1 MMKDTK
7 VVIGIL
13 VTIGG
18 VSYIGY
24 LHSKINEL
32 SSMVQVAVDD
42 LATKTE
48 ITISDDILDR
58 AIQKAVD
65 REVSYISTRI
75 VRDLNS
81 EIRSEVKH
89 SVDLSSVT
97 IKSLASKEIEIER
110 QVRNIDISDMEK
122 EVVHRAKD
130 AIAEKFD
137 KKLDGILDDFNGQLQ
152 SVQKIYSSI
161 AKSMARD

>member
-7 VVIGIL
+7 LVIGIL

-75 VRDLNS
+75 TRDLNS
-81 EIRSEVKH
+81 EIRSEVKTQ
-89 SVDLSSVT
+89 L
-97 IKSLASKEIEIER
+97 IY
-110 QVRNIDISDMEK
+110 
-122 EVVHRAKD
+122 HR
-130 AIAEKFD
+130 
-137 KKLDGILDDFNGQLQ
+137 
-152 SVQKIYSSI
+152 
-161 AKSMARD
+161 

>member
-1 MMKDTK
+1 
-7 VVIGIL
+7 
-13 VTIGG
+13 
-18 VSYIGY
+18 
-24 LHSKINEL
+24 
-32 SSMVQVAVDD
+32 MVQVTVDD

-75 VRDLNS
+75 TRDLNS
-81 EIRSEVKH
+81 EIRSEVKN

-97 IKSLASKEIEIER
+97 IKSLASKEIER

-137 KKLDGILDDFNGQLQ
+137 KKLDGILDDFNDQLQ

-161 AKSMARD
+161 AKSIARD

>member
-18 VSYIGY
+18 VGYIGY

-42 LATKTE
+42 LAAQTE

-58 AIQKAVD
+58 AVQKAVD

-81 EIRSEVKH
+81 EIRSEVKK

-97 IKSLASKEIEIER
+97 IKSLASKEIER

-122 EVVHRAKD
+122 EVVNRAKD

-137 KKLDGILDDFNGQLQ
+137 TKLDGILDDFNDQLQ

-161 AKSMARD
+161 AKSIARD

>member
-1 MMKDTK
+1 
-7 VVIGIL
+7 
-13 VTIGG
+13 
-18 VSYIGY
+18 
-24 LHSKINEL
+24 
-32 SSMVQVAVDD
+32 MVQVAVDD
-42 LATKTE
+42 LATQTE

-81 EIRSEVKH
+81 EIRSEVKN

-97 IKSLASKEIEIER
+97 IKSLASKEIER

-137 KKLDGILDDFNGQLQ
+137 KKLDGILDDFNDQLQ

>member
-18 VSYIGY
+18 VGYIGY

-42 LATKTE
+42 LAAQTE

-58 AIQKAVD
+58 AVQKAVD

-81 EIRSEVKH
+81 EIRSEVKK

-97 IKSLASKEIEIER
+97 IKSLASKEIER

-122 EVVHRAKD
+122 EVVNRAKD

-137 KKLDGILDDFNGQLQ
+137 KKLDGILDDFNDQLQ

-161 AKSMARD
+161 AKSIARD

>member
-1 MMKDTK
+1 MKNESK
-7 VVIGIL
+7 ILLGALVIGF
-13 VTIGG
+13 G
-18 VSYIGY
+18 YIGY
-24 LHSKINEL
+24 LHSKLNRFSE
-32 SSMVQVAVDD
+32 MVQVAVDD
-42 LATKTE
+42 LAAKTE

-58 AIQKAVD
+58 AVQKAVD

-81 EIRSEVKH
+81 EIRSEVKN

-97 IKSLASKEIEIER
+97 IKSLASKEIER

-137 KKLDGILDDFNGQLQ
+137 KKLDGILDDFNDQLQ

>member
-7 VVIGIL
+7 LVIGIL

-97 IKSLASKEIEIER
+97 IKSLASKEIER

-122 EVVHRAKD
+122 EVVDRAKD

-137 KKLDGILDDFNGQLQ
+137 TKLDGILDDFNDQLQ

-161 AKSMARD
+161 AKSIARD

>member
-18 VSYIGY
+18 VGYIGY

-42 LATKTE
+42 LAAQTE

-58 AIQKAVD
+58 AVQKAVD

-97 IKSLASKEIEIER
+97 IKSLASKEIER

-122 EVVHRAKD
+122 EVVNRAKD

-137 KKLDGILDDFNGQLQ
+137 TKLDGILDDFNDQLQ

-161 AKSMARD
+161 AKSIARD

>member
-1 MMKDTK
+1 
-7 VVIGIL
+7 
-13 VTIGG
+13 
-18 VSYIGY
+18 
-24 LHSKINEL
+24 
-32 SSMVQVAVDD
+32 MVQVAVDD

-65 REVSYISTRI
+65 REVSYISSRI

-97 IKSLASKEIEIER
+97 IKSLASKEIER

-137 KKLDGILDDFNGQLQ
+137 KKLDGILDDFNDQLQ

>member
-1 MMKDTK
+1 
-7 VVIGIL
+7 
-13 VTIGG
+13 
-18 VSYIGY
+18 
-24 LHSKINEL
+24 
-32 SSMVQVAVDD
+32 MVQVAVDD

-81 EIRSEVKH
+81 EIRSEVKN

-97 IKSLASKEIEIER
+97 IKSLASKEIER

-137 KKLDGILDDFNGQLQ
+137 KKLDGILDDFNDQLQ

>member
-18 VSYIGY
+18 VGYIGY

-42 LATKTE
+42 LATQTE

-58 AIQKAVD
+58 AVQKAVD
-65 REVSYISTRI
+65 REVSYISSRI

-97 IKSLASKEIEIER
+97 IKSLASKEIER

-137 KKLDGILDDFNGQLQ
+137 KKLDGILDDFNDQLQ

>member
-18 VSYIGY
+18 VGYIGY

-42 LATKTE
+42 LAAQTE

-58 AIQKAVD
+58 AVQKAVD

-97 IKSLASKEIEIER
+97 IKSLASKEIER

-137 KKLDGILDDFNGQLQ
+137 KKLDGILDDFNDQLQ

>member
-1 MMKDTK
+1 
-7 VVIGIL
+7 
-13 VTIGG
+13 
-18 VSYIGY
+18 
-24 LHSKINEL
+24 
-32 SSMVQVAVDD
+32 MVQVAVDD

-75 VRDLNS
+75 ARDLNS
-81 EIRSEVKH
+81 EIRSEVKN

-97 IKSLASKEIEIER
+97 IKSLASKEIER

-137 KKLDGILDDFNGQLQ
+137 KKLDGILDDFNDQLQ

-161 AKSMARD
+161 AKSIARD

>member
-1 MMKDTK
+1 
-7 VVIGIL
+7 
-13 VTIGG
+13 
-18 VSYIGY
+18 
-24 LHSKINEL
+24 
-32 SSMVQVAVDD
+32 MVQVAVDD

-58 AIQKAVD
+58 AVQKAVD

-75 VRDLNS
+75 ARDLNS
-81 EIRSEVKH
+81 EIRSEVKN

-97 IKSLASKEIEIER
+97 IKSLASKEIER

-137 KKLDGILDDFNGQLQ
+137 KKLDGILDDFNDQLQ

>member
-7 VVIGIL
+7 LVIGIL

-75 VRDLNS
+75 ARDLNS
-81 EIRSEVKH
+81 EIRSEVKN

-97 IKSLASKEIEIER
+97 IKSLASKEIER

-122 EVVHRAKD
+122 EVVDRAKD

-137 KKLDGILDDFNGQLQ
+137 TKLDGILDDFNDQLQ

>member
-18 VSYIGY
+18 VGYIGY

-42 LATKTE
+42 LATQTE

-58 AIQKAVD
+58 AVQKAVD

-97 IKSLASKEIEIER
+97 IKSLASKEIER

-137 KKLDGILDDFNGQLQ
+137 KKLDGILDDFNDQLQ

>member
-18 VSYIGY
+18 VGYIGY

-42 LATKTE
+42 LAAQTE

-58 AIQKAVD
+58 AVQKAVD

-81 EIRSEVKH
+81 EIRSEVKK

-97 IKSLASKEIEIER
+97 IKSLASKEIER

-122 EVVHRAKD
+122 EVVDRAKD

-137 KKLDGILDDFNGQLQ
+137 KKLDGILDDFNDQLQ